1 MRYMWE
7 RLDSNSP
14 GVGRL
19 MNASS
24 VLAKYKAHEA
34 AIAERIAK
42 QRAARL
48 AREAA
53 GGDPITS
60 DSELVT
66 KARIAQRRI

>member
-1 MRYMWE
+1 MRYMWD
-7 RLDSNSP
+7 RLDSGSP

-19 MNASS
+19 MNSSS
-24 VLAKYKAHEA
+24 VLAKYKVHEA
-34 AIAERIAK
+34 AITERIAK

-48 AREAA
+48 ARDAA
-53 GGDPITS
+53 GGRAVVS